1 MRVAVCDDDRRFC
14 YKMKDILEQYEEI
27 RGIHMET
34 DLFFD
39 GNELC
44 GRLET
49 GQRYHLIFLDVLM
62 KKLNGVETG
71 KFIRR
76 VIDDYDT
83 RIIYVSCDKEYA
95 IELIQNQP
103 TNFLKKPVG
112 ARQIFQNLDAIQRR
126 DRKEQNQFFYR
137 QGKLVHE
144 IPYSEIVY
152 YQSMGRK
159 IQIHTPKQVYEYN
172 GKLSQLLK
180 EGLPSNFIC
189 IHKSYIINRDYVM
202 RRMYDKIYLKDTEE
216 WLPVSQKYRKQVRES
231 LKKSIIHT
239 FGGPTGK
246 SYAGFST
253 NYDRETDEFC
263 I

>member
-103 TNFLKKPVG
+103 TNFLKKPGG

-172 GKLSQLLK
+172 GKLSQLLNSTDK
-180 EGLPSNFIC
+180 ELDPDLSEYAELMKKFLGTLYSQAC
-189 IHKSYIINRDYVM
+189 
-202 RRMYDKIYLKDTEE
+202 DTAGFVYQHYCVE
-216 WLPVSQKYRKQVRES
+216 
-231 LKKSIIHT
+231 
-239 FGGPTGK
+239 GK
-246 SYAGFST
+246 SLEERRRIQAMT
-253 NYDRETDEFC
+253 
-263 I
+263 